1 MMADAMAPRGQTRK
15 RILDTMA
22 RLLVT
27 QGFRATGLNQVLAES
42 GAPRGSLYFH
52 FPGGKLELAVEAVR
66 ALGVELG
73 KTIDALLDG
82 ERTVE
87 EGLERLCGMYAAQL
101 RRSRYR
107 RGCPIATVALEA
119 SAGPPELLDAC
130 AAVFDAWECAL
141 AVRLQREGV
150 PARRARDAATS
161 VLAVLEGALLLAK
174 ARRDATPLLR
184 ASETLSAILH
194 R

>member
-1 MMADAMAPRGQTRK
+1 MMANAMAPRGQTRK

-27 QGFRATGLNQVLAES
+27 QGFHATGLNQVLAES

-52 FPGGKLELAVEAVR
+52 FPGGKLALAVEAVR

-73 KTIDALLDG
+73 ETTDALLEG
-82 ERTVE
+82 ARTVE
-87 EGLERLCGMYAAQL
+87 EGLERLCAMYAAQL
-101 RRSRYR
+101 RRSGYR

-119 SAGPPELLDAC
+119 SAGPPELLSAC
-130 AAVFDAWECAL
+130 AAVFDAWEGAL
-141 AVRLQREGV
+141 AARLKRDGV
-150 PARRARDAATS
+150 PARRARDAAINI
-161 VLAVLEGALLLAK
+161 LAVLEGALLLAK

-184 ASETLSAILH
+184 APQTLRAIL